1 MCVQPTKP
9 IKWLLY
15 LLLTSMSTGVH
26 ALTTDVEQPVQI
38 EADQAVFDKS
48 AGTATY
54 SGNVIIRQGT
64 LEIFASNIQIN
75 APDNEIKNITATG
88 KPVSLK
94 QKMDNGK
101 LATGQANEMQY
112 FVKDKRLILNGNAQ
126 LTQIPL
132 PATILNICLIVD
144 NSSLAQK
151 VKQGVFLPL
160 STQPTKPLN
169 EHPSC
174 T

>member
-126 LTQIPL
+126 LTQDKDTFASNHIEYL
-132 PATILNICLIVD
+132 PDSGQLIAGTKGKTGRVSAT
-144 NSSLAQK
+144 
-151 VKQGVFLPL
+151 FY
-160 STQPTKPLN
+160 PTNKAT
-169 EHPSC
+169 E
-174 T
+174 